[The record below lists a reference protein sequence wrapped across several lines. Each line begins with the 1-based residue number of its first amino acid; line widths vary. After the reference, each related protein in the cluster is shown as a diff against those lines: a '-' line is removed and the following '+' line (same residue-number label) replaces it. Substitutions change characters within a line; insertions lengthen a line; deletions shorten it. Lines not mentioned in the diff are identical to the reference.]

1 MRTRSFFSYAVFSI
15 GFIALGAPG
24 GQASPGYRVSG
35 PFSHENLSLYF
46 VHGEADKGP
55 VPLTLEEALARG
67 KVRVDETSRVNE
79 LSLENLGDEE
89 VFIQAGD
96 IVKGG
101 KQDRVIGVSLLVP
114 GKSGTIPISSFCVE
128 AGRWTGRAN
137 EDPSRFASAG
147 SSVPSRKAKMAIY
160 AAPSPVPTAGSGA
173 DLPNFAGVRDSTAS
187 RQAEVWKDVAQTQRK
202 LQENVGAPVASPL
215 SQSSLQLAL
224 ENEKHADAKQ
234 PYLKALVDAAAKEND
249 IVGYVFAV
257 NGKINSGDVY
267 PSNGLFK
274 KMWSKL
280 LNSSVTEAIGE
291 KNGAAVPAPSTGEV
305 LAFLDEAEKG
315 KSNVRQVNDVKIETR
330 ESSKSLYSESERRA
344 GGFAHRSYIY
354 RGE

>member
-1 MRTRSFFSYAVFSI
+1 MRSRSFFSYAAFSI

-24 GQASPGYRVSG
+24 GQAAPGYRVSG
-35 PFSHENLSLYF
+35 PFTHENLALYF
-46 VHGEADKGP
+46 VHGEADKGA
-55 VPLTLEEALARG
+55 VPLTLEEALAKSRI
-67 KVRVDETSRVNE
+67 RVDETSKVNE

-101 KQDRVIGVSLLVP
+101 KQDRVIGVSILVP
-114 GKSGTIPISSFCVE
+114 GKSGKIPISSFCVE
-128 AGRWTGRAN
+128 QGRWTARGA
-137 EDPSRFASAG
+137 EDAARFASSG
-147 SSVPSRKAKMAIY
+147 SSIPSRRAKMAIY
-160 AAPSPVPTAGSGA
+160 AAPSPAPGA
-173 DLPNFAGVRDSTAS
+173 DLPDVRAMDNTSS
-187 RQAEVWKDVAQTQRK
+187 RQSEVWRDVAATQRK
-202 LQENVGAPVASPL
+202 LQNNVGAPVAAPL
-215 SQSSLQLAL
+215 SQSSLQLSL
-224 ENEKHADAKQ
+224 ENEKLADAKQ
-234 PYLKALVDAAAKEND
+234 PYLKALKEAAAKESD
-249 IVGYVFAV
+249 VVGYVFAV

-291 KNGAAVPAPSTGEV
+291 KNGAAVPAPSTEQV

-315 KSNVRQVNDVKIETR
+315 KSQVRQVNDVKIETR
-330 ESSKSLYSESERRA
+330 ESLKSLYSESERSR

>member
-1 MRTRSFFSYAVFSI
+1 MRSRSFFSYAAFSI

-24 GQASPGYRVSG
+24 GQAAPGYRVSG
-35 PFSHENLSLYF
+35 PFTHENLALYF

-55 VPLTLEEALARG
+55 VPLTLEEALG
-67 KVRVDETSRVNE
+67 KQRIRVDETGKVNE

-101 KQDRVIGVSLLVP
+101 RQDRVIGVSLLVP
-114 GKSGTIPISSFCVE
+114 AKSGKVPISSFCVE
-128 AGRWTGRAN
+128 QGRWTARGA
-137 EDPSRFASAG
+137 EDESRFASAG
-147 SSVPSRKAKMAIY
+147 SSVPSRRAKMAIY
-160 AAPSPVPTAGSGA
+160 AAPSPASGA
-173 DLPNFAGVRDSTAS
+173 DLPDFRRMDNTST
-187 RQAEVWKDVAQTQRK
+187 RQAEVWRDVAATQRK
-202 LQENVGAPVASPL
+202 LQENIGAPVASPL
-215 SQSSLQLAL
+215 SQSSLQLSL
-224 ENEKHADAKQ
+224 ENQKLADMKQ
-234 PYLKALVDAAAKEND
+234 PYLKALKDAAEKEND
-249 IVGYVFAV
+249 VVGFVFAV

-291 KNGAAVPAPSTGEV
+291 KNGEAGTPPSTEQV

-315 KSNVRQVNDVKIETR
+315 KASVRQVNDVKIETR
-330 ESSKSLYSESERRA
+330 ESLKSLYSASEPPR

-354 RGE
+354 RDE

>member
-1 MRTRSFFSYAVFSI
+1 
-15 GFIALGAPG
+15 
-24 GQASPGYRVSG
+24 
-35 PFSHENLSLYF
+35 
-46 VHGEADKGP
+46 
-55 VPLTLEEALARG
+55 
-67 KVRVDETSRVNE
+67 VRVDETSRINE
-79 LSLENLGDEE
+79 LSLENLGDDE

-114 GKSGTIPISSFCVE
+114 AKSGKIPISSFCVE
-128 AGRWTGRAN
+128 QGRWTARGA
-137 EDPSRFASAG
+137 EDASRFASAG
-147 SSVPSRKAKMAIY
+147 SSVPSRGAKMAIY
-160 AAPSPVPTAGSGA
+160 AAPSPAPLSGA
-173 DLPNFAGVRDSTAS
+173 DLPDFRRMDTSS
-187 RQAEVWKDVAQTQRK
+187 RQAEVWRDVAATQRK
-202 LQENVGAPVASPL
+202 LQDNVGAPVASPL
-215 SQSSLQLAL
+215 SQSSLQLSL
-224 ENEKHADAKQ
+224 ENQKLADVKQ
-234 PYLKALVDAAAKEND
+234 PYLKALKDAAEKEND

-291 KNGAAVPAPSTGEV
+291 KNGAAVPVPSTEQV
-305 LAFLDEAEKG
+305 RAFLDEAEKG
-315 KSNVRQVNDVKIETR
+315 KSNVRHVNDVKIETR
-330 ESSKSLYSESERRA
+330 ESLKSLYSESERST

>member
-1 MRTRSFFSYAVFSI
+1 MRSRSFFSYAVFSI

-24 GQASPGYRVSG
+24 GQAAPGYRVSG
-35 PFSHENLSLYF
+35 PFTHENLSLYF

-67 KVRVDETSRVNE
+67 KVQVDETSRVNE
-79 LSLENLGDEE
+79 LSLENLGDDE

-114 GKSGTIPISSFCVE
+114 AKSGKIPISSFCVE
-128 AGRWTGRAN
+128 QGRWTARGV
-137 EDPSRFASAG
+137 EDASRFASAG
-147 SSVPSRKAKMAIY
+147 SSVPSRGAKMAIY
-160 AAPSPVPTAGSGA
+160 AAPAPASGA
-173 DLPNFAGVRDSTAS
+173 DIPDFRRMDTSS
-187 RQAEVWKDVAQTQRK
+187 RQAEVWRDVAATQRK
-202 LQENVGAPVASPL
+202 LQDNVGAPVASPL
-215 SQSSLQLAL
+215 SQSSLQLSL
-224 ENEKHADAKQ
+224 ENEKLAGIKQ
-234 PYLKALVDAAAKEND
+234 PYLKALMDAAQKEND

-291 KNGAAVPAPSTGEV
+291 KNGVAVPAPSTEQV

-315 KSNVRQVNDVKIETR
+315 KSSVRQVNDVKVETR
-330 ESSKSLYSESERRA
+330 ETLKSLYSVSSPPR

-354 RGE
+354 REE

>member
-1 MRTRSFFSYAVFSI
+1 MRSRSFFSYAVFSI

-24 GQASPGYRVSG
+24 GQAAPGYRISG
-35 PFSHENLSLYF
+35 PFTHENLALYF
-46 VHGEADKGP
+46 VHGEADNGP

-67 KVRVDETSRVNE
+67 KVQVDETSRVNE
-79 LSLENLGDEE
+79 LSLENLGDDE

-96 IVKGG
+96 IAKGG

-114 GKSGTIPISSFCVE
+114 AKSGKIPISSFCVE
-128 AGRWTGRAN
+128 QGRWTARGA
-137 EDPSRFASAG
+137 EDASRFASAG
-147 SSVPSRKAKMAIY
+147 SSVPSRGAKMAIY
-160 AAPSPVPTAGSGA
+160 AAPAPASGA
-173 DLPNFAGVRDSTAS
+173 DLPDFRRMDTLS
-187 RQAEVWKDVAQTQRK
+187 RQAEVWRDVAATQRK
-202 LQENVGAPVASPL
+202 LQDNVGAPVASPL
-215 SQSSLQLAL
+215 SQSSLQLSL
-224 ENEKHADAKQ
+224 ENQKLADTKQ
-234 PYLKALVDAAAKEND
+234 PYLKALMDAAEKEND

-291 KNGAAVPAPSTGEV
+291 KNGAAVPAPSTEQV

-315 KSNVRQVNDVKIETR
+315 KSQVRQVNDGKVETR
-330 ESSKSLYSESERRA
+330 ESQKSLYSVSSPPR

>member
-1 MRTRSFFSYAVFSI
+1 MRSRSFFSYAAFSI
-15 GFIALGAPG
+15 GFIALGAHG
-24 GQASPGYRVSG
+24 GQAAQGYRVSG
-35 PFSHENLSLYF
+35 PFTHENLALYF
-46 VHGEADKGP
+46 VHGEADKDP
-55 VPLTLEEALARG
+55 VPLTLEEALAKNRI
-67 KVRVDETSRVNE
+67 RVDETSKVNE

-114 GKSGTIPISSFCVE
+114 RKSGKIPISSFCVE
-128 AGRWTGRAN
+128 QGRWTARGS
-137 EDPSRFASAG
+137 EDASRFASAG
-147 SSVPSRKAKMAIY
+147 SSVPSRRAKMAIY
-160 AAPSPVPTAGSGA
+160 AAPAPASSA
-173 DLPNFAGVRDSTAS
+173 DLPDYRAMDNTSA
-187 RQAEVWKDVAQTQRK
+187 RQSEVWRDVAQMQRK

-215 SQSSLQLAL
+215 SKSSLQLSL
-224 ENEKHADAKQ
+224 ENEKLADAKQ
-234 PYLKALVDAAAKEND
+234 PYLKVLKEAAEKEND
-249 IVGYVFAV
+249 VVGYVFAV

-291 KNGAAVPAPSTGEV
+291 KNGEAGAPPTTEQV

-315 KSNVRQVNDVKIETR
+315 KAQVRQVNDGKVETR
-330 ESSKSLYSESERRA
+330 ETLKALYSESARSSGA
-344 GGFAHRSYIY
+344 FLHRSYIY
-354 RGE
+354 REE

>member
-1 MRTRSFFSYAVFSI
+1 MRSRSFFSYAVFSV

-35 PFSHENLSLYF
+35 PFTHENLALYF

-55 VPLTLEEALARG
+55 VPLTLEEALAKSRI
-67 KVRVDETSRVNE
+67 RMDETGSVNE

-101 KQDRVIGVSLLVP
+101 RQDRVIGVSLLVP
-114 GKSGTIPISSFCVE
+114 GKSGKVPISSFCVE
-128 AGRWTGRAN
+128 QGRWTARGK
-137 EDPSRFASAG
+137 EDPTQFSSSAQSLSSREA
-147 SSVPSRKAKMAIY
+147 KAAIF
-160 AAPSPVPTAGSGA
+160 APSARLAAVPGA
-173 DLPNFAGVRDSTAS
+173 DLPDVSAMDTST
-187 RQAEVWKDVAQTQRK
+187 RQAEVWRDVARTQQK
-202 LQENVGAPVASPL
+202 LGDNVGAPVASGA
-215 SQSSLQLAL
+215 SRTSLQLAL
-224 ENEKHADAKQ
+224 ENEKLADAKA
-234 PYLKALVDAAAKEND
+234 PYLKALLDAAAKDGD

-291 KNGAAVPAPSTGEV
+291 KNGAAVAPPSTEQV

-315 KSNVRQVNDVKIETR
+315 NASVRQVNDVKIQTR
-330 ESSKSLYSESERRA
+330 ESSKALYSEAERPH

-354 RGE
+354 KGE

>member
-1 MRTRSFFSYAVFSI
+1 MRSRSFFSYAAFSI

-24 GQASPGYRVSG
+24 GEAAPGYRVSG
-35 PFSHENLSLYF
+35 PFTHENLSLYF

-55 VPLTLEEALARG
+55 VPLTLEEALG
-67 KVRVDETSRVNE
+67 KQRIRVDETSKVNE

-89 VFIQAGD
+89 VFVQAGD

-101 KQDRVIGVSLLVP
+101 KQDRVIGVSILVP
-114 GKSGTIPISSFCVE
+114 GRSGKIPISSFCVE
-128 AGRWTGRAN
+128 QGRWTAR
-137 EDPSRFASAG
+137 
-147 SSVPSRKAKMAIY
+147 
-160 AAPSPVPTAGSGA
+160 GA
-173 DLPNFAGVRDSTAS
+173 EVDNTST
-187 RQAEVWKDVAQTQRK
+187 RQAEVWRDVANTQRK

-215 SQSSLQLAL
+215 SQSSLQLSL
-224 ENEKHADAKQ
+224 ENDKLTDAKQ
-234 PYLKALVDAAAKEND
+234 PYLKALVDAAEKEND

-291 KNGAAVPAPSTGEV
+291 KNGAAGTPPSTEQV
-305 LAFLDEAEKG
+305 LAFLDEAERG
-315 KSNVRQVNDVKIETR
+315 KASVREVNDGKVETR
-330 ESSKSLYSESERRA
+330 ESLKSLYSESARPTGA
-344 GGFAHRSYIY
+344 FLHRSYIY
-354 RGE
+354 REE

>member
-1 MRTRSFFSYAVFSI
+1 M
-15 GFIALGAPG
+15 
-24 GQASPGYRVSG
+24 
-35 PFSHENLSLYF
+35 
-46 VHGEADKGP
+46 
-55 VPLTLEEALARG
+55 
-67 KVRVDETSRVNE
+67 DETSKVNE

-114 GKSGTIPISSFCVE
+114 PQVGQDADLVLLRRAGPLDRARVGRREPIHERGQLRSLAPGEDGDLRGCPLQRRAPICRTI
-128 AGRWTGRAN
+128 ARWTTHRRV
-137 EDPSRFASAG
+137 SRRSG
-147 SSVPSRKAKMAIY
+147 VTSRKCNASCRKMSGRR
-160 AAPSPVPTAGSGA
+160 SPRR
-173 DLPNFAGVRDSTAS
+173 F
-187 RQAEVWKDVAQTQRK
+187 RK
-202 LQENVGAPVASPL
+202 
-215 SQSSLQLAL
+215 SSLQLAL
-224 ENEKHADAKQ
+224 ENEKLADAKQ
-234 PYLKALVDAAAKEND
+234 PYLKALKDAAEKEND

-291 KNGAAVPAPSTGEV
+291 KNGEAGAPPTTEQV

-315 KSNVRQVNDVKIETR
+315 KAQHPP
-330 ESSKSLYSESERRA
+330 
-344 GGFAHRSYIY
+344 GQ
-354 RGE
+354 

>member
-1 MRTRSFFSYAVFSI
+1 LA
-15 GFIALGAPG
+15 
-24 GQASPGYRVSG
+24 
-35 PFSHENLSLYF
+35 LYF
-46 VHGEADKGP
+46 VHGEAGKGP

-67 KVRVDETSRVNE
+67 KVRVDETGSVNE
-79 LSLENLGDEE
+79 LSIENLGDEE

-101 KQDRVIGVSLLVP
+101 RQDRVIGVSLLVP
-114 GKSGTIPISSFCVE
+114 RKSGKVPISSFCVE
-128 AGRWTGRAN
+128 QGRWTARAN
-137 EDPSRFASAG
+137 EDPSHFASAD

-160 AAPSPVPTAGSGA
+160 AAPSPAPASGAGIGA

-187 RQAEVWKDVAQTQRK
+187 RQAQVWQDVAATQRK
-202 LQENVGAPVASPL
+202 LQDNVGAPVASPL

-224 ENEKHADAKQ
+224 ENEKLADMKQ
-234 PYLKALVDAAAKEND
+234 PYLKTLMDAAAKEND

-267 PSNGLFK
+267 PSNGLFN

-291 KNGAAVPAPSTGEV
+291 KNGAAIPAPSTEQV

-315 KSNVRQVNDVKIETR
+315 KSQVRQVNDMKVETR
-330 ESSKSLYSESERRA
+330 VTQKSLYSESERSTGA
-344 GGFAHRSYIY
+344 FLHRSYIY
-354 RGE
+354 RDE

>member
-1 MRTRSFFSYAVFSI
+1 
-15 GFIALGAPG
+15 
-24 GQASPGYRVSG
+24 
-35 PFSHENLSLYF
+35 
-46 VHGEADKGP
+46 
-55 VPLTLEEALARG
+55 VPLTLEEALAKSRI
-67 KVRVDETSRVNE
+67 RVDETSKVNE
-79 LSLENLGDEE
+79 LTIENLGNEE

-114 GKSGTIPISSFCVE
+114 SKSGKIPISSFCVE
-128 AGRWTGRAN
+128 QGRWTARGG
-137 EDPSRFASAG
+137 EDVSRFASAG
-147 SSVPSRKAKMAIY
+147 SSVPSKRAKMAIY
-160 AAPSPVPTAGSGA
+160 AAPTPASGGA
-173 DLPNFAGVRDSTAS
+173 DLPNVAMDTST
-187 RQAEVWKDVAQTQRK
+187 RQTEVWRDVARTQRK

-224 ENEKHADAKQ
+224 ENEKLIDAKQ
-234 PYLKALVDAAAKEND
+234 PYLKALADAAGKEND

-291 KNGAAVPAPSTGEV
+291 KNGEAGTPPSTV
-305 LAFLDEAEKG
+305 QILAFIDEAEKG
-315 KSNVRQVNDVKIETR
+315 KANVREVNDAKIETR
-330 ESSKSLYSESERRA
+330 ESPTVLYSEAARRN
-344 GGFAHRSYIY
+344 GDFLHRSYILK
-354 RGE
+354 GE

>member
-1 MRTRSFFSYAVFSI
+1 MRSRSFFSYAAFSI

-24 GQASPGYRVSG
+24 GEAAPGYRVSG
-35 PFSHENLSLYF
+35 PFTHDNLALYF

-55 VPLTLEEALARG
+55 VPLTLEEALAKNRI
-67 KVRVDETSRVNE
+67 RVDETSKVNE
-79 LSLENLGDEE
+79 LSLENLGDED
-89 VFIQAGD
+89 VFVQAGD

-101 KQDRVIGVSLLVP
+101 KQDRVIGVSILVP
-114 GKSGTIPISSFCVE
+114 GKSGRIPISSFCVE
-128 AGRWTGRAN
+128 QGRWTARGA
-137 EDPSRFASAG
+137 EDGSRFASAG
-147 SSVPSRKAKMAIY
+147 SSVPSRRAKMAIY
-160 AAPSPVPTAGSGA
+160 AAPSPAAGA
-173 DLPNFAGVRDSTAS
+173 DLPNFRAMDNTSA
-187 RQAEVWKDVAQTQRK
+187 RQAEVWRDVANTQRK

-224 ENEKHADAKQ
+224 ENEKLADAKQ
-234 PYLKALVDAAAKEND
+234 PYLKALKDAAGEEND

-291 KNGAAVPAPSTGEV
+291 KNGAAGTPPSTAQV

-315 KSNVRQVNDVKIETR
+315 KSQVRQVNDAKVETR
-330 ESSKSLYSESERRA
+330 ESPKALYSEAARVPGA
-344 GGFAHRSYIY
+344 FLHRSYIY
-354 RGE
+354 REE

>member
-1 MRTRSFFSYAVFSI
+1 MRSRSFFSYAAFSI

-24 GQASPGYRVSG
+24 GEAAPGYRVSG
-35 PFSHENLSLYF
+35 PFTHDNLSLYF

-55 VPLTLEEALARG
+55 VPLTLEEALTKSRI
-67 KVRVDETSRVNE
+67 RVDETGKVNE

-101 KQDRVIGVSLLVP
+101 RQDRVIGVSLLVP
-114 GKSGTIPISSFCVE
+114 AKSGKIPISSFCVE
-128 AGRWTGRAN
+128 QGRWTARGA
-137 EDPSRFASAG
+137 EDASRFASAG
-147 SSVPSRKAKMAIY
+147 SSVPSRRAKMAIY
-160 AAPSPVPTAGSGA
+160 AAPSPATGA
-173 DLPNFAGVRDSTAS
+173 DLPDFRRMDNTST
-187 RQAEVWKDVAQTQRK
+187 RQAEVWRDVAATQRK

-215 SQSSLQLAL
+215 SQSSLQLSL
-224 ENEKHADAKQ
+224 ENQKLADMKQ
-234 PYLKALVDAAAKEND
+234 PYLKALKDAAEKEND
-249 IVGYVFAV
+249 VVGFVFAV
-257 NGKINSGDVY
+257 NGRINSGDVY

-280 LNSSVTEAIGE
+280 LNSSVTEAIGD
-291 KNGAAVPAPSTGEV
+291 KNGKAGTPPTTEQV

-315 KSNVRQVNDVKIETR
+315 KASVRQVNDVKIETR
-330 ESSKSLYSESERRA
+330 ETLKSLYSESERPL

-354 RGE
+354 REE

>member
-1 MRTRSFFSYAVFSI
+1 MRSRSFFSYAVFSI

-24 GQASPGYRVSG
+24 GQAAPGYRVSG
-35 PFSHENLSLYF
+35 PFTHENLSLYF

-79 LSLENLGDEE
+79 LSLENLGDDE

-114 GKSGTIPISSFCVE
+114 AKSGKIPISSFCVE
-128 AGRWTGRAN
+128 QGRWTARGA
-137 EDPSRFASAG
+137 EDASRFASAG
-147 SSVPSRKAKMAIY
+147 SSVPSRGAKMAIY
-160 AAPSPVPTAGSGA
+160 AAPAPSSGA
-173 DLPNFAGVRDSTAS
+173 DLPDFRGMDTSS
-187 RQAEVWKDVAQTQRK
+187 RQAEVWRDVAVTQRK
-202 LQENVGAPVASPL
+202 LQDNVGAPVASPL
-215 SQSSLQLAL
+215 SQSSLQLSL
-224 ENEKHADAKQ
+224 ENEKLADVKQ
-234 PYLKALVDAAAKEND
+234 PYLKALKDVAEKEND

-291 KNGAAVPAPSTGEV
+291 KNGAAVPTPSTEQV
-305 LAFLDEAEKG
+305 RAFLDEAEKG

-330 ESSKSLYSESERRA
+330 ESLKSLYSESERST

>member
-79 LSLENLGDEE
+79 LSLENLGNDE

-114 GKSGTIPISSFCVE
+114 AKSGKIPISSFCVE
-128 AGRWTGRAN
+128 QGRWTGRGN

-147 SSVPSRKAKMAIY
+147 SSVPSRGAKMAIY
-160 AAPSPVPTAGSGA
+160 AAPSPAVGSGA

-224 ENEKHADAKQ
+224 ENEKLADAKQ

-291 KNGAAVPAPSTGEV
+291 KNGAAVPAPSTEQV

-330 ESSKSLYSESERRA
+330 ETLKSLYSESERRA